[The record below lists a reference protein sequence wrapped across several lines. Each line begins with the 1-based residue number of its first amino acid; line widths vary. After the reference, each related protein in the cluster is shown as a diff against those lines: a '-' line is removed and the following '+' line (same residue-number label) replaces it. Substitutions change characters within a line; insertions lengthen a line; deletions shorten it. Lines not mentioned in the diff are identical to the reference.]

1 MDYMKIYQQW
11 CSDPYFDDATKAEL
25 KAIENN
31 KEEIEDRFYR
41 QLEFGT
47 GGLRGVIGRNKSHEH
62 LYRAS
67 GNTGTCKLC
76 PEPERTGKG
85 CGNRI

>member
-47 GGLRGVIGRNKSHEH
+47 GGLRGVIGSRNKSHEY
-62 LYRAS
+62 LYRAVRQHRDLQIMS
-67 GNTGTCKLC
+67 
-76 PEPERTGKG
+76 
-85 CGNRI
+85 